1 MLSSATFCHNFI
13 IVAFLITSKYIVVE
27 EAPPPA
33 RSWGLIHPLNVLA
46 IFSKL
51 RRMQNTDDFSRKT
64 IFLLSSVL
72 LGSLLV
78 FSPAQ
83 SLLQGKAHIDH
94 ISEQMQRNCCIYKEY
109 NANARLQ
116 MKYMT
121 TNYRDLSLCLCKVFV
136 FAFVF
141 VSQQY
146 SSRRRPASQA
156 LGGFVVRLSS
166 PAISYMHCSAPAQR
180 IIYIWNICSI
190 FFVQQYLVLLLHCPW
205 PLP

>member
-1 MLSSATFCHNFI
+1 
-13 IVAFLITSKYIVVE
+13 
-27 EAPPPA
+27 
-33 RSWGLIHPLNVLA
+33 
-46 IFSKL
+46 
-51 RRMQNTDDFSRKT
+51 MQNTDDFSSKT

-121 TNYRDLSLCLCKVFV
+121 TNYRDLSLCFCKVFV

-166 PAISYMHCSAPAQR
+166 PAISYMHCSCPKDN
-180 IIYIWNICSI
+180 IYMKYMFHI
-190 FFVQQYLVLLLHCPW
+190 FCTTIPSPTIALPMTIALVFVGGLLEC
-205 PLP
+205 

>member
-1 MLSSATFCHNFI
+1 MLSSATFCHNFVLLFSLLVNI
-13 IVAFLITSKYIVVE
+13 SQSKKL
-27 EAPPPA
+27 PTA

-46 IFSKL
+46 IFSKS
-51 RRMQNTDDFSRKT
+51 RRLQTTDDFSRKT

-72 LGSLLV
+72 LRSLLA
-78 FSPAQ
+78 FSPAE

-121 TNYRDLSLCLCKVFV
+121 TNYRDLSLCFCKVFV

-166 PAISYMHCSAPAQR
+166 PAIS
-180 IIYIWNICSI
+180 
-190 FFVQQYLVLLLHCPW
+190 
-205 PLP
+205 

>member
-1 MLSSATFCHNFI
+1 
-13 IVAFLITSKYIVVE
+13 
-27 EAPPPA
+27 
-33 RSWGLIHPLNVLA
+33 
-46 IFSKL
+46 
-51 RRMQNTDDFSRKT
+51 MQNTDDFSSKT

-121 TNYRDLSLCLCKVFV
+121 TNYRYLSLCLC
-136 FAFVF
+136 FAKC
-141 VSQQY
+141 
-146 SSRRRPASQA
+146 SS
-156 LGGFVVRLSS
+156 LHLSLS
-166 PAISYMHCSAPAQR
+166 RSNIPGEGDLPLKLWGDLLSVCLVPLSHICTAFAQR
-180 IIYIWNICSI
+180 IIYMKYI
-190 FFVQQYLVLLLHCPW
+190 FDIFLYNNP
-205 PLP
+205 